1 MIVEHLLMLCVQ
13 LGCLGLQGWAVVDC
27 VTRRGETFVI
37 AEKLTKPAW
46 LVISIL
52 AAVLTFYLGVINF
65 IGIAGIIASIVYL
78 VDVRPAVREIAS
90 GEGRW

>member
-1 MIVEHLLMLCVQ
+1 MLVVQ

-27 VTRRGETFVI
+27 VTRRSQAFVI

-46 LVISIL
+46 VIISIL

-78 VDVRPAVREIAS
+78 VDVRPALREITS
-90 GEGRW
+90 GEGSW